1 MKKNRSAT
9 KDADM
14 RDHYDFSAGVRG
26 KYAAR
31 FAEGT
36 NVIVLDPD
44 VAKVFP
50 DAEAVNRALRLLAAS
65 VPKATKAR
73 TSKKR

>member
-1 MKKNRSAT
+1 MKKTRKPKKAT
-9 KDADM
+9 EM
-14 RDHYDFSAGVRG
+14 RDEYDFSDGVRG

-31 FAEGT
+31 FANGT

-50 DAEAVNRALRLLAAS
+50 DADAVNRALRLLAAS
-65 VPKATKAR
+65 VPKKGRA
-73 TSKKR
+73 S